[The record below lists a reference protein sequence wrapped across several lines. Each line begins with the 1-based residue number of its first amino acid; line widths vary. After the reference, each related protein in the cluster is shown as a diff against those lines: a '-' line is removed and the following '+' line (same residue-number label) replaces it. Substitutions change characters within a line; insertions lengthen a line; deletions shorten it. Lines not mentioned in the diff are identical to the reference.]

1 LDKQQPESTVEM
13 FQRTLQI
20 NEALAKKLVD
30 GGLSTLEEV
39 AYVPFNE
46 LREVGGLWDE
56 ETTALRN
63 RARQY
68 LLDQAMRDPRAG
80 LPDA

>member
-1 LDKQQPESTVEM
+1 MGKQPESPAEM

-20 NEALAKKLVD
+20 DEVLAKKLVD

-39 AYVPFNE
+39 AYVPFGE
-46 LREVGGLWDE
+46 LREVGGLWEE

-68 LLDQAMRDPRAG
+68 LLNQAMTDPLEGQA
-80 LPDA
+80 DA

>member
-1 LDKQQPESTVEM
+1 M
-13 FQRTLQI
+13 FQRTLHI
-20 NEALAKKLVD
+20 NEVLARKLVE

-39 AYVPFNE
+39 AYVPFSE

-56 ETTALRN
+56 EATALRN
-63 RARQY
+63 RARDY
-68 LLDQAMRDPRAG
+68 LLEQALQDPHEG

>member
-1 LDKQQPESTVEM
+1 LDKQPESTAEM
-13 FQRTLQI
+13 FQRTLHI
-20 NEALAKKLVD
+20 NEALANKLVE

-39 AYVPFNE
+39 AYVPFSE

-63 RARQY
+63 RARAH
-68 LLDQAMRDPRAG
+68 LLGQAMQDPREG
-80 LPDA
+80 LPDV

>member
-1 LDKQQPESTVEM
+1 LDKQPESIAEM
-13 FQRTLQI
+13 FQRVLHI
-20 NEALAKKLVD
+20 NEALAKKLVE

-39 AYVPFNE
+39 AYVPVSE

-68 LLDQAMRDPRAG
+68 LLEQVLRDPPGGA
-80 LPDA
+80 PDA

>member
-1 LDKQQPESTVEM
+1 MGKQPESAAEM

-20 NEALAKKLVD
+20 DEVLAKRLVD

-39 AYVPFNE
+39 AYVPFGE
-46 LREVGGLWDE
+46 LREVGGLWEE

-68 LLDQAMRDPRAG
+68 LLSQAMTDPLEGQA
-80 LPDA
+80 DA